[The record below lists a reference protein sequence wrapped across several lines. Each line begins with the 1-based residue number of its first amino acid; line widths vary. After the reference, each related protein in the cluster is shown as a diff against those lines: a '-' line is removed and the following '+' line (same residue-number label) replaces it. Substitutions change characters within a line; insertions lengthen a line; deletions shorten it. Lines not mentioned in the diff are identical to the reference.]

1 MATTT
6 ISGRPTFGGLAS
18 GLDTNALLEGLL
30 DIERQPLK
38 RMESRRAEVDNQR
51 TLVRQLNTKLLALR
65 DAARG
70 LDNRNT
76 NMSNLS
82 TSEEFLK
89 YQGSSTNDDIVEVT
103 AGKGASAGDIQI
115 RVEQLARGS
124 RRYATPFTVGVG
136 QSTDDAIALQAN
148 QSVTIALPN
157 GRPTDTPVVEPTEI
171 TISAGAAETL
181 SLADLRDRIN
191 GSVDN
196 GGHVRADIL
205 QSSEG
210 SFQLILTSTG
220 TGTENEL
227 QVTGDLSMQ
236 AANVDG
242 SDGAQNAVFH
252 LFGQRIE
259 RQSNVADDVLTGV
272 SLKLK
277 GIAELD
283 DNNQPITETVSVSV
297 DADAIAASLQGFVDA
312 YNDAAAFLDS
322 QAKYNE
328 TTKTAGP
335 LSGDS
340 ILRDVQRRLREVV
353 SAAYRFEENPNNPFA
368 LGVDSNGKTLPGGS
382 VSGVGIEIVG
392 NGRLKLNRERLDE
405 VLTQDPLAVKEFMSG
420 HEIDHVENQEQ
431 IDEANAWNNSLPANA
446 DASKRRKV
454 PEEDRWNAGFFTNV
468 GEQLEEIVRTGDGLL
483 TARDK
488 LFATRLKV
496 FDASIDQFNTRI
508 ALREETLVQ
517 RFSALERIVSGLQ
530 NQQGFLSS
538 LR

>member
-30 DIERQPLK
+30 AIERQPLE
-38 RMESRRAEVDNQR
+38 RMETRRAEVDNQR
-51 TLVRQLNTKLLALR
+51 SLVRQLNTKLLALR
-65 DAARG
+65 DASRA

-76 NMSNLS
+76 NLSNAS

-89 YQGSSTNDDIVEVT
+89 YQGSSTNEEVVEVT

-124 RRYATPFTVGVG
+124 RRFSTPFTVAAGET
-136 QSTDDAIALQAN
+136 TDDAIALQAG

-157 GRPTDTPVVEPTEI
+157 GRPNDVPVVEPTSI
-171 TISAGAAETL
+171 TISAGAETL
-181 SLADLRDRIN
+181 SLSDLRDRIN

-196 GGHVRADIL
+196 AGHVRADIL

-210 SFQLILTSTG
+210 TFQLILTSTG

-227 QVTGDLSMQ
+227 QVTGDLAVQ
-236 AANVDG
+236 AVNVDG
-242 SDGAQNAVFH
+242 SDSAQNAVFH

-277 GIAELD
+277 GVAELD
-283 DNNQPITETVSVSV
+283 DNDQPITETVTVSV
-297 DADAIAASLQGFVDA
+297 DTDAIAASLQGFVDA

-353 SAAYRFEENPNNPFA
+353 SKAYRFEENPNNPFA
-368 LGVDSNGKTLPGGS
+368 LGVDPDGRTLPGGS
-382 VSGVGIEIVG
+382 VSGIGIEIIG

-405 VLTQDPLAVKEFMSG
+405 VLAQDPLAVKEFMSG
-420 HEIDHVENQEQ
+420 HEIDHVENQQQ
-431 IDEANAWNNSLPANA
+431 IDEANAWNDSLPPGAP
-446 DASKRRKV
+446 ASQRRRV
-454 PEEDRWNAGFFTNV
+454 PEEDRWDAGFFTNV

-483 TARDK
+483 SERDK
-488 LFATRLKV
+488 LFASRLKV
-496 FDASIDQFNTRI
+496 FDSSIDRFNSRL

>member
-6 ISGRPTFGGLAS
+6 ISGRPTFGGLAT
-18 GLDTNALLEGLL
+18 GLDTNALLQGLL
-30 DIERQPLK
+30 AIERQPLQ
-38 RMESRRAEVDNQR
+38 RMQSRRSEVDNQR

-65 DAARG
+65 DSARG

-76 NMSNLS
+76 NLSNVS

-89 YQGSSTNDDIVEVT
+89 YKGSSTNADVVEVT

-115 RVEQLARGS
+115 RVQQLARGS
-124 RRYATPFTVGVG
+124 RRFSTPFTVGVG
-136 QSTDDAIALQAN
+136 QTTDDAIALQAN
-148 QSVTIALPN
+148 QTVTIALPN
-157 GRPTDTPVVEPTEI
+157 GRPTDTPVVEPTSI
-171 TISAGAAETL
+171 TISAGADTL
-181 SLADLRDRIN
+181 SLSDLRDRIN
-191 GSVDN
+191 GSIDN

-210 SFQLILTSTG
+210 SFQLILTSTS
-220 TGTENEL
+220 TGAENEL
-227 QVTGDLSMQ
+227 QVTGDLALQ
-236 AANVDG
+236 AANLDG
-242 SDGAQNAVFH
+242 SDSAQNAVFH

-277 GIAELD
+277 RVAELD
-283 DNNQPITETVSVSV
+283 ANDQPITETVTVAV
-297 DADAIAASLQGFVDA
+297 DADAIAGSLQEFVDA
-312 YNDAAAFLDS
+312 YNDVASFLDS

-353 SAAYRFEENPNNPFA
+353 SDAYRFEKNPNNPFA
-368 LGVDSNGKTLPGGS
+368 LGVDANGKTLPGGS
-382 VSGVGIEIVG
+382 VSGIGIEIVG

-420 HEIDHVENQEQ
+420 HEIDHVENQKQ
-431 IDEANAWNNSLPANA
+431 IDEANAWNNHLAPNAPA
-446 DASKRRKV
+446 SQRRTV

-483 TARDK
+483 TERDK
-488 LFATRLKV
+488 LFASRLKV
-496 FDASIDQFNTRI
+496 FDTSIDQFNTRL

-517 RFSALERIVSGLQ
+517 RFSSLERIVSGLQ